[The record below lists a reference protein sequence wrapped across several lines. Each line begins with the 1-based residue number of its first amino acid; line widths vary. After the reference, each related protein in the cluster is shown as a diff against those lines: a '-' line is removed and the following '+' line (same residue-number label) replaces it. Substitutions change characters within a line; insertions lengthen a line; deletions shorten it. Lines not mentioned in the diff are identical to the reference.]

1 MKPEEFLEWYSQH
14 REAIQKEMQY
24 KGLVGALHYVY
35 EKAREEKAEG
45 EENEKNASLQNA
57 LNIARGL
64 REKSVPNEKAAKEQG
79 YWESWDFL
87 EEEIL
92 NGMEQG
98 GYFEARGDNLHCL
111 HF

>member
-45 EENEKNASLQNA
+45 EENET
-57 LNIARGL
+57 
-64 REKSVPNEKAAKEQG
+64 
-79 YWESWDFL
+79 
-87 EEEIL
+87 
-92 NGMEQG
+92 
-98 GYFEARGDNLHCL
+98 
-111 HF
+111 